1 MFSQR
6 SQLKSCSS
14 FARLQNAPGG
24 LSDAPL
30 KRCLE
35 TKHLQSGPAGTPPI
49 KVFNTVAM
57 VSINNYMEAW
67 FKQGPHHLLHQKIIC
82 KKDKKKSP
90 QILSTPELDPPFL
103 PPCPSRKGKESAP
116 LSHTGPLLQIST
128 VPLVLEK
135 LVIPCYGQRTS
146 ENWKISKVLI
156 SRGLMCRNID
166 SFPA

>member
-57 VSINNYMEAW
+57 VSINNYTEAW

-82 KKDKKKSP
+82 KKDKKKKPTDSLYSWIRP
-90 QILSTPELDPPFL
+90 AISAAMSFQ
-103 PPCPSRKGKESAP
+103 KGKRKCPA
-116 LSHTGPLLQIST
+116 LSYRTPTADLYSSSCSRETSYSLLWAEN
-128 VPLVLEK
+128 VRK
-135 LVIPCYGQRTS
+135 LKNQ
-146 ENWKISKVLI
+146 
-156 SRGLMCRNID
+156 
-166 SFPA
+166 

>member
-1 MFSQR
+1 MDNNLKIIRGREGNTLAIHHTKSSAVFSQR

-57 VSINNYMEAW
+57 VSINNYMEA
-67 FKQGPHHLLHQKIIC
+67 
-82 KKDKKKSP
+82 
-90 QILSTPELDPPFL
+90 
-103 PPCPSRKGKESAP
+103 
-116 LSHTGPLLQIST
+116 
-128 VPLVLEK
+128 
-135 LVIPCYGQRTS
+135 
-146 ENWKISKVLI
+146 
-156 SRGLMCRNID
+156 
-166 SFPA
+166 